1 MAKIA
6 IILGSDSDLPV
17 LDKGFKII
25 EKLGLDFELRIL
37 SAHRTPAAVTEYID
51 SLEAKGIDIII
62 AGAGKAAHLPGVIA
76 AQTIKPVIGLPIRAS
91 LDGVDA
97 LYSIVQM
104 PGGIPVATFAVGSA
118 GAKNAAYFAA
128 QIVAAH
134 RLEVGEALAAARQE
148 GSDGVAPGPR
158 LSRSVGKAARGN
170 RQARRGGAAPA

>member
-25 EKLGLDFELRIL
+25 EKLGLEYELRIL
-37 SAHRTPAAVTEYID
+37 SAHRTPEAVESYIKSFD
-51 SLEAKGIDIII
+51 DLGIELVI

-76 AQTIKPVIGLPIRAS
+76 AQTVKPVIGLPIRAS

-104 PGGIPVATFAVGSA
+104 PGGIPVATVGINASDNAVLL
-118 GAKNAAYFAA
+118 AA
-128 QIVAAH
+128 QILAVKYPEIAQKLKAH
-134 RLEVGEALAAARQE
+134 RVEMRDIVLEKDRQVQE
-148 GSDGVAPGPR
+148 
-158 LSRSVGKAARGN
+158 KYN
-170 RQARRGGAAPA
+170 K

>member
-25 EKLGLDFELRIL
+25 EKLGLEFELRIL
-37 SAHRTPAAVTEYID
+37 SAHRTHEAVESYIKSFD
-51 SLEAKGIDIII
+51 ERGIELVI

-104 PGGIPVATFAVGSA
+104 PGGIPVATVGINASDNAVLL
-118 GAKNAAYFAA
+118 AA
-128 QIVAAH
+128 QILAVKYPEIGQKLEAH
-134 RLEVGEALAAARQE
+134 RIEMRDAVLEKDRQVQE
-148 GSDGVAPGPR
+148 
-158 LSRSVGKAARGN
+158 KYN
-170 RQARRGGAAPA
+170 K

>member
-25 EKLGLDFELRIL
+25 EKLGLEFELRIL
-37 SAHRTPAAVTEYID
+37 SAHRTHEAVESYIKSFD
-51 SLEAKGIDIII
+51 DLGIELVI

-76 AQTIKPVIGLPIRAS
+76 AQTVKPVIGLPIRAS

-104 PGGIPVATFAVGSA
+104 PGGIPVATVGINASDNAVLL
-118 GAKNAAYFAA
+118 AA
-128 QIVAAH
+128 QILAVKYPEIGLKLEAH
-134 RLEVGEALAAARQE
+134 RVEMRDAVLEKDRKIQE
-148 GSDGVAPGPR
+148 
-158 LSRSVGKAARGN
+158 KYN
-170 RQARRGGAAPA
+170 K

>member
-25 EKLGLDFELRIL
+25 DKLGLEFELRIL
-37 SAHRTPAAVTEYID
+37 SAHRTHEAVEAYIQSFD
-51 SLEAKGIDIII
+51 DQGIELVI

-76 AQTIKPVIGLPIRAS
+76 AQTVKPVIGLPIRAS

-104 PGGIPVATFAVGSA
+104 PGGIPVATVGINASDNAVLL
-118 GAKNAAYFAA
+118 AA
-128 QIVAAH
+128 QILAVKYPEIATKLEAH
-134 RLEVGEALAAARQE
+134 RIEMRDAVLVKDRQVQE
-148 GSDGVAPGPR
+148 
-158 LSRSVGKAARGN
+158 KYN
-170 RQARRGGAAPA
+170 K

>member
-104 PGGIPVATFAVGSA
+104 PGGIPVATVGINASDNAVLL
-118 GAKNAAYFAA
+118 AA
-128 QIVAAH
+128 QMLALKYPEIADKLLQH
-134 RLEVGEALAAARQE
+134 RDEMKDVVLEKDRMVQE
-148 GSDGVAPGPR
+148 
-158 LSRSVGKAARGN
+158 KYN
-170 RQARRGGAAPA
+170 K

>member
-25 EKLGLDFELRIL
+25 ESLGLEFELRIL
-37 SAHRTPAAVTEYID
+37 SAHRTHEAVEAYINSFD
-51 SLEAKGIDIII
+51 ERGIAVVI

-76 AQTIKPVIGLPIRAS
+76 AQTVKPVIGLPIRAS

-104 PGGIPVATFAVGSA
+104 PGGIPVATVGINASDNAALLAAEILAVGDPEIE
-118 GAKNAAYFAA
+118 KKLK
-128 QIVAAH
+128 AH
-134 RLEVGEALAAARQE
+134 RIEMRDAVLEKDRKIQE
-148 GSDGVAPGPR
+148 
-158 LSRSVGKAARGN
+158 KYN
-170 RQARRGGAAPA
+170 K